1 MAKSDFSA
9 ILNFKVFLSG
19 EGRLSGVA
27 SCRRQCVGT
36 QSGLCLHNP
45 PFAYICPGQISL

>member
-19 EGRLSGVA
+19 EGSLSGVA
-27 SCRRQCVGT
+27 SGRRQRVGT
-36 QSGLCLHNP
+36 QSGLCPHNP
-45 PFAYICPGQISL
+45 ILAYIGAGQTSL